1 MVPRPLSSTD
11 HPRIKLQVPV
21 RCYRKSISA
30 CHMPHVFLGA
40 GEGISPV
47 SLSGFPP
54 GRHFA
59 RRVPP
64 ELSHP
69 PQPAC
74 RSPQEHV
81 LAWPGAAGRRIS
93 TTLQTLCRRS
103 VHTGWLP
110 WFHHAQWENLV
121 GRTYSLYCHE
131 RQCSRPLSAHGSTLH
146 VGSDQNLGFVCVVL
160 NLYLDYKYLY
170 GTCYHSKKLY
180 LPKILVMLTQGMAFW
195 GSFCVSCIWCGR
207 PSI

>member
-74 RSPQEHV
+74 RSPQS
-81 LAWPGAAGRRIS
+81 PGHRPGVRPRSHGHPPLLRRPCNHSLPSGSAQGSGRLSTSPGHGPSPQPQAAAQRQSQWTRGS
-93 TTLQTLCRRS
+93 VTL
-103 VHTGWLP
+103 LP
-110 WFHHAQWENLV
+110 E
-121 GRTYSLYCHE
+121 
-131 RQCSRPLSAHGSTLH
+131 P
-146 VGSDQNLGFVCVVL
+146 VC
-160 NLYLDYKYLY
+160 
-170 GTCYHSKKLY
+170 
-180 LPKILVMLTQGMAFW
+180 
-195 GSFCVSCIWCGR
+195 
-207 PSI
+207 